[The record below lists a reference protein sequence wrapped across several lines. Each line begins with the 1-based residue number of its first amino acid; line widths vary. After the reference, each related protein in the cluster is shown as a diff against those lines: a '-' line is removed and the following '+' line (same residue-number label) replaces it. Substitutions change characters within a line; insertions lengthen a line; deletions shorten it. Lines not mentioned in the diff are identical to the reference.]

1 MDIAQAGILA
11 AGLGLLAFVEPCSI
25 GSHLLFLKFL
35 DRLPAHQRWYQ
46 TLVFTGARAGLM
58 AGLGV
63 LAALVGTRFMG
74 IQHGLWIALGSLYV
88 ALGLAY
94 LAGGAPWLIRQSD
107 RLLPRVPATSG
118 GAALGVLFGFNIPAC
133 AAPLLAVLL
142 GAAAAQ
148 AAAGGGMLYGGV
160 SLLVFGL
167 ALSSPLVLAVFT
179 RRGRQILN
187 AIARVAARMPRWTG
201 AVLVLLG
208 FWSIGLAF
216 Y

>member
-1 MDIAQAGILA
+1 MEIAQAGVLA
-11 AGLGLLAFVEPCSI
+11 AGLGLLAFVEPCSV

-35 DRLPAHQRWYQ
+35 DRLPERQRLYQ
-46 TLVFTGARAGLM
+46 TLVFTVARAGLM

-63 LAALVGTRFMG
+63 FAAAIGARFLG
-74 IQHGLWIALGSLYV
+74 IQHGLWMVLGSLYV

-94 LAGGAPWLIRQSD
+94 LVGGAPWLIRQSD
-107 RLLPRVPATSG
+107 RLLPRVPTTSG

-142 GAAAAQ
+142 GGAAAQ
-148 AAAGGGMLYGGV
+148 AAGGGVAYGGV
-160 SLLVFGL
+160 SLLIFGL

-179 RRGRQILN
+179 QPGRRLLN
-187 AIARVAARMPRWTG
+187 AIARFAARMPRITG

-208 FWSIGLAF
+208 VWSIGLAL
-216 Y
+216 

>member
-1 MDIAQAGILA
+1 M
-11 AGLGLLAFVEPCSI
+11 

-35 DRLPAHQRWYQ
+35 DRLSERQRLYQ
-46 TLVFTGARAGLM
+46 TLVFTLARAGLM

-63 LAALVGTRFMG
+63 LAAVIGARFIG
-74 IQHGLWIALGSLYV
+74 IQHGLWMALGSLYV
-88 ALGLAY
+88 VLGLAY

-142 GAAAAQ
+142 GGAAAQ
-148 AAAGGGMLYGGV
+148 AAAGGGVAYGGV
-160 SLLVFGL
+160 SLLIFGL

-179 RRGRQILN
+179 QRGRRLLN
-187 AIARVAARMPRWTG
+187 AIARFATRMPRITG

-208 FWSIGLAF
+208 VWSIGLAL
-216 Y
+216 